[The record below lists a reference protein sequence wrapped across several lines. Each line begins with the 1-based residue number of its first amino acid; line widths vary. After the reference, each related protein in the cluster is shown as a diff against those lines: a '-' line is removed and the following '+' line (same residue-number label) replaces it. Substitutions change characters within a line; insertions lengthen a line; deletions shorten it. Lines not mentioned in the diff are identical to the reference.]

1 MRPVLVLLI
10 LTLCA
15 CSSNPLPP
23 SAREP
28 LTIQT
33 ASGASPAFEVEVAR
47 TAKELWTGLRW
58 RREMGA
64 DHGMLFD
71 LGTTEIARFT
81 MSNTLIPLDMLFL
94 DGAGRILKIAV
105 RTQPG
110 DPGPYISDV
119 PVRAVLELNAGT
131 AARLGIQV
139 GDSVRHKM
147 FRP

>member
-1 MRPVLVLLI
+1 MRCFLVLFV
-10 LTLCA
+10 LTLAA
-15 CSSNPLPP
+15 CSSIPLPLL
-23 SAREP
+23 AREP

-33 ASGASPAFEVEVAR
+33 ASGASPTFEVEVAR

-64 DHGMLFD
+64 DQGMLFD

-81 MSNTLIPLDMLFL
+81 MSDTLIPLDMLFL
-94 DGAGRILKIAV
+94 DGAGRIRKIAA

-110 DPGPYISDV
+110 NPGPYTSDA

-131 AARLGIQV
+131 AERLGIQV
-139 GDSVRHKM
+139 GDKVRHKM